1 MTAQMHEII
10 FYEGEE
16 YGMASEPLKPYLKSL
31 KNRPLI
37 EPVSTDCWRGYLG
50 TWEVRGKR
58 LYLVNLQVST
68 GGEEEQGMDYI
79 FKGQKEIFAGWF
91 SGRIIIPHGKLLK
104 YIHMGYASIY
114 EKELYLDFENGILL
128 DTLTA
133 ENIIFDD
140 D

>member
-16 YGMASEPLKPYLKSL
+16 YGMATEPLEPYLESL
-31 KNRPLI
+31 KDKPLI
-37 EPVSTDCWRGYLG
+37 EPTSTACWRGYLG
-50 TWEVRGKR
+50 TWEVRGKK
-58 LYLVNLQVST
+58 LYLIGLEVST
-68 GGEEEQGMDYI
+68 GGLEEEGMDYI
-79 FKGQKEIFAGWF
+79 FQGKKEIFAGWF

-104 YIHMGYASIY
+104 YVHMGYESIY
-114 EKELYLDFENGILL
+114 EKELYLDFENGILV

-133 ENIIFDD
+133 ENLIFDD